1 MLYNFKRN
9 TQFYLVYG
17 GNRYSLDVYP
27 DVTFSQTFSEESIVK
42 KTLHSQNDNF
52 DGAVITKA
60 APANFNFTIPL
71 LDEEDFQIVFDL
83 LVNYS
88 NYNIASF
95 DLYADSD
102 HGVYKLDT
110 CVFETGTF
118 GVARDEILSLA
129 LSGTA
134 KQLSRVGTHGSY
146 TVTGTPI
153 IRSTTR
159 TFIIPTAMKV
169 TVGGSTLD
177 YINGI
182 TLELQ
187 NKINWTQNDTLQASL
202 AVTSASNTIYPASYT
217 LDGRILSGSITQYVT
232 SDDYSAQQTWSTG
245 AAITIQ
251 VGNKSPYTIDVN
263 IPSAVYTNRTEP
275 GELLTQTYDFR
286 MLTNPTAL
294 SSVLVYN

>member
-9 TQFYLVYG
+9 TEFYIVYG

-27 DVTFSQTFSEESIVK
+27 DVTFSQTFSEEGVAK

-52 DGAVITKA
+52 DGAIITKA

-83 LVNYS
+83 LVDYDV
-88 NYNIASF
+88 YNIKSF

-102 HGVYKLDT
+102 HGVYKLTT
-110 CVFETGTF
+110 CVFESGAFTLDRNQPL
-118 GVARDEILSLA
+118 ALA

-134 KQLSRVGTHGSY
+134 KQLTRVGTHGAY
-146 TVTGTPI
+146 TIPGTPVP
-153 IRSTTR
+153 RSTKR
-159 TFIIPTAMKV
+159 TLVLALRNKV

-177 YINGI
+177 YVKSI

-187 NKINWTQNDTLQASL
+187 NKIQWTPADTLQASL
-202 AVTSASNTIYPASYT
+202 AVTGSSNTIYPNSYT
-217 LDGRILSGSITQYVT
+217 LEGRILSWSITQYVT
-232 SDDYSAQQTWSTG
+232 EDAYTAQQTWSTG
-245 AAITIQ
+245 SAITIQ
-251 VGNKSPYTIDVN
+251 VGDKYPYTIDVN

-275 GELLTQTYDFR
+275 GDLISQTYDFR

-294 SSVLVYN
+294 SSVITYN